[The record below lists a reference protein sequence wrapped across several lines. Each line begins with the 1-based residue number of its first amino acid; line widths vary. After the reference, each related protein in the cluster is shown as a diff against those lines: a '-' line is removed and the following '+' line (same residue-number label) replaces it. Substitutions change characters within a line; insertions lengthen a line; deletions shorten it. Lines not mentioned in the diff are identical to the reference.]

1 MFSPNDMK
9 IPVSRCLFCGIENKQ
24 LSSCSKCQWAVY
36 CSRECQQSDWK
47 SHKRNCEP
55 PIKAFKK
62 IQDKY
67 PQFKY
72 DRRLNI
78 RKSHGKGQ
86 GLFATEDIPAHQI
99 LIIDFPISIGLKERG
114 KLLFILDP
122 KEIQSLHLHY
132 KPDIHRHLLTSIHNS
147 NSFEFE
153 DKGSH
158 CFSLLSKVNHDIKPN
173 SYYVKFPKGKICYY
187 ILITNRDIKKNEE
200 ITIDYLYLRD
210 ELYYDRV
217 GDTQKVKEH
226 PQLRSAIQNLY
237 QFHQLG
243 EFSSQ
248 VTDIYRNKLLDL
260 QNFLDFLFKHISPV
274 IKDVPLGA
282 YETSPYDN
290 SGILPKV
297 IDSFG
302 FYRIIETLV
311 EFCQNTEYNLPRLI
325 SELFED
331 QNPELFSGLMKMMLI
346 RREITRFTEGTP
358 LQGNALSSLRE
369 LDLAETEVA
378 DLKELSKQLLSL
390 KLSG

>member
-1 MFSPNDMK
+1 MFSLNDMK
-9 IPVSRCLFCGIENKQ
+9 IPVPQCLFCGIENKQ

-36 CSRECQQSDWK
+36 CSRKCQQSDWK
-47 SHKRNCEP
+47 SHKRNCNP
-55 PIKAFKK
+55 PIMAFKK
-62 IQDKY
+62 IRDKY
-67 PQFKY
+67 PQLFKY
-72 DRRLNI
+72 DNRLDI
-78 RKSHGKGQ
+78 RKSLGKGQ
-86 GLFATEDIPAHQI
+86 GLFATEDIPAHQL
-99 LIIDFPISIGLKERG
+99 LIIDFPISTESKEG
-114 KLLFILDP
+114 EKMLFNLDTPEIL
-122 KEIQSLHLHY
+122 SLHLHY
-132 KPDIHRHLLTSIHNS
+132 KNDIYRHLLKSIHKS
-147 NSFEFE
+147 NSFDFGNE
-153 DKGSH
+153 GSH
-158 CFSLLSKVNHDIKPN
+158 CFSLLSKVNHDIEPN
-173 SYYVKFPKGKICYY
+173 SYYVKFPKEKTCYY
-187 ILITNRDIKKNEE
+187 VLITNRDIKKNEE

-210 ELYYDRV
+210 ELYYEVV
-217 GDTQKVKEH
+217 GNTQKVKDH
-226 PQLRSAIQNLY
+226 SQLRAAIQILY
-237 QFHQLG
+237 QSHQLG

-331 QNPELFSGLMKMMLI
+331 QNPELFSGLMKIMLI

-358 LQGNALSSLRE
+358 LQGNEHSSLGKP
-369 LDLAETEVA
+369 DLAET
-378 DLKELSKQLLSL
+378 
-390 KLSG
+390 